1 MWGSCSSSLA
11 LYRTKVY
18 GFATLGLFM
27 EKNGLEHRFRERKI
41 GLWIASVSG
50 FFFFSFF
57 FAPLILPEGTV
68 GELNG
73 RANTL
78 DFGSKTGSMSQ
89 GNSPGGLVHE
99 HADGTLHQHE
109 QFSWSELDPYTGFIY
124 AFGDLNCHQNHERS
138 WEIGGNQMPVCTRDV
153 GIFFGLMMGGV
164 LFSRRSYNRWTVR
177 DTCLSMLPD
186 EWLTGVY
193 ARNWRTLA
201 WLACGVLLCVPLLID
216 GFTQLL
222 TDYESNNFTRPMT
235 GAPFGLGL
243 AVLIG
248 ASIAARAE
256 KFASAGA
263 VLLPGNARFELQ
275 TKNEDE

>member
-1 MWGSCSSSLA
+1 
-11 LYRTKVY
+11 
-18 GFATLGLFM
+18 M

-57 FAPLILPEGTV
+57 FAPFILPEGTV
-68 GELNG
+68 VGLNG
-73 RANTL
+73 RANSI
-78 DFGSKTGSMSQ
+78 DFASTEGSMSY
-89 GNSPGGLVHE
+89 GNSEGGLIHK
-99 HADGTLHQHE
+99 HADGSIHYHE
-109 QFSWSELDPYTGFIY
+109 HFTWSELDPYTGFIY

-164 LFSRRSYNRWTVR
+164 VFSRRAHNRWTVR
-177 DTCLSMLPD
+177 DTCLSLVPD
-186 EWLTGVY
+186 EWLGEVY
-193 ARNWRTLA
+193 VKNQRTLA
-201 WLACGVLLCVPLLID
+201 WLACGVALCVPLIID

-222 TDYESNNFTRPMT
+222 TSYESNNLTRPLT

-243 AVLIG
+243 AILIG

-256 KFASAGA
+256 KFSSAGA
-263 VLLPGNARFELQ
+263 VLLPGGAKFQLQ
-275 TKNEDE
+275 TPSEEE